1 MRVDINKVKNMAKVY
16 NMMNK
21 EILFIKENINKEK
34 RREKGYFL

>member
-34 RREKGYFL
+34 RREKGYFI